1 MSGVLPSIPSM
12 HPVELDAVERELD
25 SLWRETNASV
35 AASGGSAYSRNSVAT
50 LVTFLQGASK
60 PGRII
65 DAIHRLTTTHP
76 SRAIVVVP
84 DGQQATTGLRAAVGT
99 FVAPESTCYG
109 EDILLEASGDA
120 VPHLPGAILP
130 LIVSGLPAFL
140 WWIGEPPWGTALL
153 ESLVDGVDRLIV
165 DSSEM
170 PSVERSLTALDDL
183 MRRKTSRCV
192 VSDISWSAQAPWRE
206 ITAQFFDPLSLR
218 PYLEAIDRV
227 VIEFAAGDEDAPT
240 NPSQAYL
247 FAGWLASRL
256 NWRSELAQHTAMLD
270 DSREHIL
277 RGSDGRK
284 ISLEINARFNVP
296 QQSWW
301 ARPVDQQAASSS
313 GHHPAPLLAASVRY
327 GALMSVHI
335 EARASSSAR
344 ATFTTAREHD
354 LVHATTRCNAPEGSP
369 PSQSVHLES
378 IGEGSPLG
386 DQLLIFGQDSVF
398 QEALS
403 TAAQFVRPSLRRGII

>member
-1 MSGVLPSIPSM
+1 MSSALPSIPSM
-12 HPVELDAVERELD
+12 HPVDLDAVERELD
-25 SLWRETNASV
+25 TLWRETNASV
-35 AASGGSAYSRNSVAT
+35 AASGGNAYSRNSVLT
-50 LVTFLQGASK
+50 LVAFLQGQSQ

-76 SRAIVVVP
+76 SRAVVVVA
-84 DGQQATTGLRAAVGT
+84 DGQQAPEGLHAAVGT
-99 FVAPESTCYG
+99 FVAPDSTCYG
-109 EDILLEASGDA
+109 EDILLEASGEA
-120 VPHLPGAILP
+120 VQHLPGAILP

-140 WWIGEPPWGTALL
+140 WWEGEPPWGTALL

-165 DSSEM
+165 DTSEM

-183 MRRKTSRCV
+183 IRRKKSRCV
-192 VSDISWSAQAPWRE
+192 ISDISWSAQAPWRE
-206 ITAQFFDPLSLR
+206 ITAQFFDPLNLR
-218 PYLEAIDRV
+218 RYLDEIDRV

-256 NWRSELAQHTAMLD
+256 SWRSELAQRPTMMD

-277 RGSDGRK
+277 RSPDGHK
-284 ISLEINARFNVP
+284 ISLELNARFNVP

-301 ARPVDQQAASSS
+301 ARPVDQASSSS
-313 GHHPAPLLAASVRY
+313 GHHPAPHRAASVRR

-335 EARASSSAR
+335 EASTAGAR
-344 ATFTTAREHD
+344 ATFTAAREHD
-354 LVHATTRCNAPEGSP
+354 LVHATTRCNVPEGSP

-386 DQLLIFGQDSVF
+386 DQLGIFGQDAVY

-403 TAAQFVRPSLRRGII
+403 AAAQFVRPALRRGII

>member
-1 MSGVLPSIPSM
+1 MSSALPSIPSM
-12 HPVELDAVERELD
+12 HPVDLDAVERELD

-35 AASGGSAYSRNSVAT
+35 AASGGNAYSRNSVLT
-50 LVTFLQGASK
+50 LVSFLQGQSQ
-60 PGRII
+60 PGRVL

-76 SRAIVVVP
+76 SRAVIVVE
-84 DGQQATTGLRAAVGT
+84 DGQEAPAGLYAAVGT
-99 FVAPESTCYG
+99 FVAPDSTCYG
-109 EDILLEASGDA
+109 EDILLEAAGDA
-120 VPHLPGAILP
+120 VQHLPGAILP

-140 WWIGEPPWGTALL
+140 WWVGEPPWGTALL

-165 DSSEM
+165 DTSEM

-183 MRRKTSRCV
+183 MRRKKSRTV
-192 VSDISWSAQAPWRE
+192 VSDISWTAQAPWRE
-206 ITAQFFDPLSLR
+206 ITAQFFDPLNLR
-218 PYLEAIDRV
+218 PYLDEIDRV
-227 VIEFAAGDEDAPT
+227 VIEFAAGEEDAPT

-277 RGSDGRK
+277 RSSNGRK
-284 ISLEINARFNVP
+284 ISLELNARFNVP

-301 ARPVDQQAASSS
+301 ARQVDQAFSSS
-313 GHHPAPLLAASVRY
+313 GVHPAPQRAVSVRH

-335 EARASSSAR
+335 EARTPDGR
-344 ATFTTAREHD
+344 ATFTAAREHD
-354 LVHATTRCNAPEGSP
+354 LVHATTRCNVPEGSP

-386 DQLLIFGQDSVF
+386 DQLRVFGQDTVY
-398 QEALS
+398 QEALNA
-403 TAAQFVRPSLRRGII
+403 AAQFVRPALRRGII